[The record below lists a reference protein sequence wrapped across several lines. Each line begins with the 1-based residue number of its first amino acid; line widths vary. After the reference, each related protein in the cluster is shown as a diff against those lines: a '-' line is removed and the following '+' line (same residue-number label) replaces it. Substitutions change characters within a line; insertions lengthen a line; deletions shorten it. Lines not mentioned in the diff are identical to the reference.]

1 MARTRTTTATRTAGE
16 TATTWRL
23 RVRMDDSPGTL
34 ARVTIRLADLGC
46 NILGLQVM
54 PVPGGVVDELVI
66 RPAPGLGR
74 AELVEALAAEGGD
87 CAGIT
92 DADVHELVD
101 PSAAA
106 LAAAGLAVDD
116 PAKVADVLREVLAA
130 DMVTLVPSN
139 EANPARTEGGHRRVF
154 PAGPDSALVA
164 RRSWA
169 PFVEL
174 EITRAQAMLGL
185 LAAVRANLSGPAVVT
200 CEDGAT
206 VVLRPG
212 LPTDT
217 DAVFALHTRCS
228 MNTMFHRYHTGMR
241 TVPRRWLH
249 RLLLPPRGISVL
261 AVCGRDVVALGQL
274 IPLDRPGA
282 AEVSLLVEDGWQ
294 HNGLGTALLARLGV
308 IAATQ
313 GFDTLHAYCLPGEDR
328 VLRTARRAGLEPTVR
343 AVDGQQE
350 ISMTTA
356 ANLLRLAR

>member
-1 MARTRTTTATRTAGE
+1 MDMGRTRTTTATGTAVE

-66 RPAPGLGR
+66 RPAPGLTR
-74 AELVEALAAEGGD
+74 AELIEALAAEGGE
-87 CAGIT
+87 CAGVT

-101 PSAAA
+101 PAAAA
-106 LAAAGLAVDD
+106 LAAAGRAVDD
-116 PAKVADVLREVLAA
+116 PAKLAEVLREVLAA
-130 DMVTLVPSN
+130 DVVTLVPSN

-154 PAGPDSALVA
+154 PAGADGALVA

-169 PFVEL
+169 PFVQL

-200 CEDGAT
+200 CGDGAM

-212 LPTDT
+212 LPADT

-228 MNTMFHRYHTGMR
+228 MGTMFHRYHTGMR

-249 RLLLPPRGISVL
+249 RLLMPPRGLSLL
-261 AVCGRDVVALGQL
+261 AVAGREVVALGQL
-274 IPLDRPGA
+274 IPSATGGA
-282 AEVSLLVEDGWQ
+282 PEVSLLVEDGWQ
-294 HNGLGTALLARLGV
+294 RQGLGTALLGRLAELG
-308 IAATQ
+308 AAA
-313 GFDTLHAYCLPGEDR
+313 GYRELVAVCLPGQDAVR
-328 VLRTARRAGLEPTVR
+328 RAAQRAGLRVPAPDAPE
-343 AVDGQQE
+343 G
-350 ISMTTA
+350 
-356 ANLLRLAR
+356 LLRIEIP